1 MRFLAPTDCPAL
13 TTTPPLWPSV
23 ELDAATWRFH
33 GAPRALRLLQHYQYG
48 WMPPAIAPTSIV
60 ETAPPAPIADG
71 LGMRHLLRLSV
82 IHGTTTWHGD
92 VLFVRPITPGRHPVL
107 AGLNFNGNHT
117 TCHDPA
123 IPLPSFPVLKDTERG
138 GQEHRWPFAQPLRAG
153 IAVATLCCSQV
164 LTDNADPAVINGQSG
179 INRLFGVDFAKRQPH
194 DWGAIAAWA
203 WALHRLVDW
212 LEDRDDIDA
221 TRIGVLGHSRLG
233 KAALLATATD
243 GRIAACI
250 DSQSGTCGSGPAR
263 KTADAHDAETTAF
276 INKQFPHWFCPAF
289 TDLAAHPERL
299 PYDQHHLI
307 AACAPRPVLH
317 ATAAGD
323 RWADPAGVLRMAHAA
338 EPAWSAFG
346 HAAALPTLALASDI
360 MVGNRLAWYIRDG
373 NHEVLPADWEHY
385 LRFLARHWTSRSDM
399 I

>member
-1 MRFLAPTDCPAL
+1 
-13 TTTPPLWPSV
+13 
-23 ELDAATWRFH
+23 
-33 GAPRALRLLQHYQYG
+33 
-48 WMPPAIAPTSIV
+48 
-60 ETAPPAPIADG
+60 
-71 LGMRHLLRLSV
+71 
-82 IHGTTTWHGD
+82 
-92 VLFVRPITPGRHPVL
+92 VL

-117 TCHDPA
+117 ACHDPA
-123 IPLPSFPVLKDTERG
+123 IPLPTFPVLKETARG

-164 LTDNADPAVINGQSG
+164 LTDNPDPAVINGQSG

-194 DWGAIAAWA
+194 TWGAIAAWA

-221 TRIGVLGHSRLG
+221 SRIGVLGHSRLG

-250 DSQSGTCGSGPAR
+250 DSQSGTCGSAPAR
-263 KTADAHDAETTAF
+263 KTADAHDAETISA
-276 INKQFPHWFCPAF
+276 IRNHFPHWFCPAF
-289 TDLAAHPERL
+289 ADLTARPACL
-299 PYDQHHLI
+299 PFDQHHLI

-323 RWADPAGVLRMAHAA
+323 RWADPAGVFRMALAA

-346 HAAALPTLALASDI
+346 HAAALPAQPPSLDVL
-360 MVGNRLAWYIRDG
+360 VGNRLAWYIRPG
-373 NHEVLPADWEHY
+373 PHEVLPADWDQY
-385 LRFLARHWTSRSDM
+385 LRFLARHWTSDTAPR
-399 I
+399 